1 MVGGGGSWGTLV
13 WAGSLARA
21 ERLAPTP
28 VGGYDGGGG
37 GSWGTRLTVP
47 QTSGV
52 RFYRVLWTSKVNVAG
67 ISLLGGNVV
76 LSYQ

>member
-1 MVGGGGSWGTLV
+1 MVAADGSRRTLF
-13 WAGSLARA
+13 WAGSLVW
-21 ERLAPTP
+21 EGRLAPTP
-28 VGGYDGGGG
+28 VGGYHGGDG

-52 RFYRVLWTSKVNVAG
+52 RFYRVLWTSKVSVTG
-67 ISLLGGNVV
+67 ISLSGGNVV